1 MRYGTLEID
10 PRKLLYF
17 ASVVE
22 HGSFRRAATRLGVT
36 QPALCNSI
44 TRLEAELEVKL
55 VDRLPS
61 GVETTQAGDM
71 LYRHSR
77 MIRDEIAMAQ
87 RNLGHLEEGQEG
99 PIRLGCLLSLTS
111 GVVPKAIAQWRA
123 AFPDQDLRVS
133 GAVQF
138 DLLNALLRREIDM
151 FVGFTEHY
159 DIHDGLRQRV
169 LFRDRLGVV
178 ARRGHPLF
186 SVPELALG
194 HLADFPWVLV
204 PPGPS
209 AIGFETALDRA
220 GIRQQQGATICD
232 SIALLKALIACSDHL
247 GLAPFHAIQSEMESG
262 ALDLLPIQIPEFS
275 RSIAVFSRM
284 GQDLGA
290 ARTELVK
297 AIQTAGQDSARHKQ
311 SPIGA

>member
-1 MRYGTLEID
+1 MRIGTMEID

-44 TRLEAELEVKL
+44 SRLEAELEVKL

-61 GVETTQAGDM
+61 GVATTRAGDM
-71 LYRHSR
+71 LYSHSR
-77 MIRDEIAMAQ
+77 MIRDEIQMAQ
-87 RNLGHLEEGQEG
+87 RNLTHLGEANLG
-99 PIRLGCLLSLTS
+99 PIHLGCLLSLTS
-111 GVVPKAIAQWRA
+111 GVVPKAIARWRE
-123 AFPDQDLRVS
+123 AFPDHDLRVS

-169 LFRDRLGVV
+169 LFRDRLSVV
-178 ARRGHPLF
+178 ARRGHPL
-186 SVPELALG
+186 SCLPDLTLG
-194 HLADFPWVLV
+194 QLADYPWVLV

-209 AIGFETALDRA
+209 AIGFETALERA
-220 GIRQQQGATICD
+220 GIRQQVGTTICD
-232 SIALLKALIACSDHL
+232 SIALLKALIGCSDHL
-247 GLAPFHAIQSEMESG
+247 GLAPFHAIETE
-262 ALDLLPIQIPEFS
+262 LDGGMLDILPIHIPEFG
-275 RSIAVFSRM
+275 RSIAVFSRI
-284 GQDLGA
+284 GQDLGE
-290 ARTELVK
+290 ARTELIRI
-297 AIQTAGQDSARHKQ
+297 IQAVGQESARHQ
-311 SPIGA
+311 RNPGA